1 MTTPFAKPHVP
12 HRCNAR
18 SKSMRLGK
26 GDIKRPYTL
35 KPSTRAWK
43 HEALLDAVREYVVT
57 RRKAGENL
65 ITAEEVA
72 GVLRAKK
79 GDVTGCFVKLVA
91 EGLVGRKQRRAPHD
105 GCWWPSVYFLPRVS
119 NNRVDDKA

>member
-1 MTTPFAKPHVP
+1 MTTPFSKPHVP
-12 HRCNAR
+12 HRCRN
-18 SKSMRLGK
+18 GK
-26 GDIKRPYTL
+26 AKGKRPFSL

-43 HEALLDAVREYVVT
+43 PEALLQAVREYVVA
-57 RRKAGENL
+57 RRRAGEDL

-91 EGLVGRKQRRAPHD
+91 EGLVGSKQRRAPYD
-105 GCWWPSVYFLPRVS
+105 GCWWPSVYFLPRV
-119 NNRVDDKA
+119 NDNRVNGLG